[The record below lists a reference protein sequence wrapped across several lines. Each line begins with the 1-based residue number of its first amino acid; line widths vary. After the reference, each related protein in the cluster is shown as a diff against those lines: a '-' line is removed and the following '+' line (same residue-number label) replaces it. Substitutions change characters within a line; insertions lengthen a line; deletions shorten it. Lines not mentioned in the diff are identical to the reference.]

1 MAMNPWTAN
10 NGARSCNLRL
20 TLESLNHCLVHLRTP
35 INHYSTAQANLFFY
49 TDLPRLHPILHQGK
63 VLDCL
68 ILLKVLHGTQ
78 AFHHQV
84 LVTSWVL
91 QVHRFLVLHI
101 ICLVY
106 LMDYLMDETCL
117 TPLEIFQRTMSYKMS
132 GQTKLAHLF
141 LIILTDGPVF
151 CSHTYL
157 FQVVQCLHCF
167 FLSSTRD

>member
-1 MAMNPWTAN
+1 MSTRCFNPDNLISFLNATGFIFTNLQGCTHVHVHMAAN
-10 NGARSCNLRL
+10 KPYTTITHSAS
-20 TLESLNHCLVHLRTP
+20 
-35 INHYSTAQANLFFY
+35 FY

-91 QVHRFLVLHI
+91 QVHRFLVLHT

-141 LIILTDGPVF
+141 LIILTDGLVF
-151 CSHTYL
+151 CSHT
-157 FQVVQCLHCF
+157 
-167 FLSSTRD
+167 